1 MTPTNDQQAQMPSGG
16 HPERLTLHG
25 HVLRY
30 EFHERLTHWV
40 AAGSYIYCLATG
52 LAFWSPWLF
61 WIAIALGG
69 GQISRT
75 LHPWSGLIFFGS
87 VLYMYSMWAKQMRFE
102 PVDKQWWASLRYYI
116 TNQDDKMPPAGRYN
130 AGQKMLFW
138 SFFWAGLVLLLTGL
152 VLWFPERLP
161 WSMRWLRY
169 ISVFLHPV
177 AALVTIAN
185 FMIHIYMGVFAERGA
200 FGSVIRGD
208 VSLAFAKRYHP
219 GWYREIMGSSEPRK

>member
-1 MTPTNDQQAQMPSGG
+1 MTPTNDQQARMPDGD
-16 HPERLTLHG
+16 HTERLTLHR

-30 EFHERLTHWV
+30 EFHERLTHWI
-40 AAGSYIYCLATG
+40 AAGSYIYLLATG
-52 LAFWSPWLF
+52 LAFWSPWLM
-61 WIAIALGG
+61 WIAVVLGG
-69 GQISRT
+69 GQISRE
-75 LHPWSGLIFFGS
+75 LHPWAGVIFFGS
-87 VLYMYSMWAKQMRFE
+87 VLYMYAMWSKQMRFE
-102 PVDKQWWASLRYYI
+102 PVDKEWWNSLHYYI

-138 SFFWAGLVLLLTGL
+138 SFFWAGLVLFLTGL

-208 VSLAFAKRYHP
+208 VSLAFARRYHP
-219 GWYREIMGSSEPRK
+219 GWYREIVGSSEPRK